1 MVLNK
6 TQHLPAIIIIL
17 LSILMVFY
25 MTTFGIGLTPDSVVY
40 LNTSNNL
47 ASGNGFRVST
57 GAGQSEWISHYPPL
71 YPAIWSL
78 ADVFGLPDM
87 VFIRG
92 VQLILLG
99 FFLITSCLILIRLLP
114 HHKFTRILLLTIIG
128 TSFPTLIIFSR
139 AWSEGL
145 FLGLGFLS
153 LYLLAE
159 TLSKSEQSSWFLF
172 FIGFGFASTVL
183 TRYAG
188 IVFLGSA
195 VLFILFWS
203 SQTWMN
209 KIRQSFL
216 ITMPTVIFLGL
227 WLIISYLQNG
237 SSTNREFGFNVLT
250 LDKIKTGIGTFL
262 EWFFIP
268 ENAPFIIKILVLF
281 LFFLLS
287 LLALKTLGFPKVF
300 NKSLQ
305 KDMPINNL
313 ILLFSLV
320 YPAFILFSIIFL
332 DANIPLDTRILS
344 PLYFAIVFA
353 AAILIKKAEENK
365 ILFRMIISF
374 LVVFIIGQILYVTP
388 KVQNDHLAGIGFN
401 HEYWRTAQVWG
412 ELNPILTD
420 QTLVSN
426 APEPIYYY
434 TNVAAVTL
442 PRKYL
447 SISQSNNTLY
457 AEQINNLKNGTL
469 KTGDL
474 LVYFT
479 KLNSTAF
486 PTETE
491 LRTTLPLEL
500 IVQTD
505 QANIYYYNPK

>member
-1 MVLNK
+1 
-6 TQHLPAIIIIL
+6 
-17 LSILMVFY
+17 
-25 MTTFGIGLTPDSVVY
+25 
-40 LNTSNNL
+40 L
-47 ASGNGFRVST
+47 ASGNGFRVSI

-71 YPAIWSL
+71 FPAIWSL

-87 VFIRG
+87 VFIRS
-92 VQLILLG
+92 VQLFFLGIFLLTSYLILLK
-99 FFLITSCLILIRLLP
+99 LLP
-114 HHKFTRILLLTIIG
+114 HRKIEQFLLLTIIG

-153 LYLLAE
+153 LFLFAE
-159 TLSKSEQSSWFLF
+159 ALSKSKLSTWHLF
-172 FIGFGFASTVL
+172 FIGFGFVSTVL

-195 VLFILFWS
+195 VLFLLFWS
-203 SQTWMN
+203 SQPWMN
-209 KIRQSFL
+209 KIQQIFL

-227 WLIISYLQNG
+227 WLLLSYFQNG
-237 SSTNREFGFNVLT
+237 SSTNREFGFNSLS
-250 LDKIKTGIGTFL
+250 LDKIKSGIGSFL
-262 EWFFIP
+262 EWFFVP
-268 ENAPFIIKILVLF
+268 ENAPVVIKLLVLF

-287 LLALKTLGFPKVF
+287 LLALKTLGFPRVF
-300 NKSLQ
+300 NKSLS
-305 KDMPINNL
+305 KELPINQL

-344 PLYFAIVFA
+344 PLYFAIVFV
-353 AAILIKKAEENK
+353 AAILIKKAEEK
-365 ILFRMIISF
+365 KTLSQLIISF
-374 LVVFIIGQILYVTP
+374 LVFFIIGQMIYITP
-388 KVQNDHLAGIGFN
+388 KVQNDHVAGIGFN
-401 HEYWRTAQVWG
+401 HEYWRTAEVWD
-412 ELNPILTD
+412 ELNPIIAD

-434 TNVAAVTL
+434 TNVAAITL

-447 SISQSNNTLY
+447 STSQSNNTLY
-457 AEQINNLKNGTL
+457 AEQINNLKTSTL

-486 PTETE
+486 PSEAE
-491 LRTTLPLEL
+491 LLTTLPWEL